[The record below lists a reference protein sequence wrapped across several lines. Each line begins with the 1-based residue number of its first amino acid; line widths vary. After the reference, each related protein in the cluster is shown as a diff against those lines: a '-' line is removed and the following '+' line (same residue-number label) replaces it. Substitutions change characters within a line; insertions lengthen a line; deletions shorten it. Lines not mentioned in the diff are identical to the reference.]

1 MPLPLAGKAV
11 LIVRPRHQAGGLAE
25 RTRAAGGEA
34 VVFPSLEIEPVAP
47 DARSAQAL
55 SQLGQFDLA
64 VFISAN
70 AVQQAMP
77 WVREAGGWPPPLTA
91 AAVGQA
97 TAAALRAQGVARV
110 LVPDAGADS
119 EALLALPELQ
129 DMRGRRVLVFR
140 GVGGRELLAD
150 TLRSRGAQVSYVEC
164 YRRVRP
170 EIDPAPLAQR
180 LASGQLHA
188 TLAASAE
195 ALANLL
201 ELVKAPAL
209 LDLPLI
215 VSHANVARAARG
227 MGFRRVVVASG
238 GEAELFQTL
247 LVALGGPR

>member
-1 MPLPLAGKAV
+1 
-11 LIVRPRHQAGGLAE
+11 
-25 RTRAAGGEA
+25 
-34 VVFPSLEIEPVAP
+34 
-47 DARSAQAL
+47 
-55 SQLGQFDLA
+55 
-64 VFISAN
+64 
-70 AVQQAMP
+70 
-77 WVREAGGWPPPLTA
+77 
-91 AAVGQA
+91 VGQA

-119 EALLALPELQ
+119 EALLALPALQ